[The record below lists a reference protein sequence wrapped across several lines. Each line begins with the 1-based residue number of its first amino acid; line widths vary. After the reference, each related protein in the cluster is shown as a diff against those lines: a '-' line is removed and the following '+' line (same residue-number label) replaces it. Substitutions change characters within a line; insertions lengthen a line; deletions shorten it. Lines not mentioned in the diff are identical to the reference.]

1 MTELLKTRFFA
12 LLAGESQEEITKES
26 LEEELGKFVEEV
38 AGLCDTGED
47 YLSTCRALNYT
58 KTRLQALLEMYKD
71 CDGVGGK
78 KGRVGYAL
86 SGEDCKWL
94 RTNGCFFTRR
104 WIIRRGS

>member
-1 MTELLKTRFFA
+1 MTELLRTRFFA

-71 CDGVGGK
+71 CDGVGEKRGVSVMLYRA
-78 KGRVGYAL
+78 RVT
-86 SGEDCKWL
+86 SG
-94 RTNGCFFTRR
+94 
-104 WIIRRGS
+104 

>member
-1 MTELLKTRFFA
+1 MVELLETRFFA
-12 LLAGESQEEITKES
+12 LLAGESFEEITKED
-26 LEEELGKFVEEV
+26 LEDELGKFVEEV
-38 AGLCDTGED
+38 AGLCDLGDD

-86 SGEDCKWL
+86 SGEDYKWL
-94 RTNGCFFTRR
+94 RMNGSFSTRG
-104 WIIRRGS
+104 WIIRRGF